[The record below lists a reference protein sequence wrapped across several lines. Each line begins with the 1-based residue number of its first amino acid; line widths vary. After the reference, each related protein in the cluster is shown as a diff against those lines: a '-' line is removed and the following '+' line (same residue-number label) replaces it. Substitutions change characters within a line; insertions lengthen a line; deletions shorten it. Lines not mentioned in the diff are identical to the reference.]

1 MSASRE
7 KKNRQERAAQGVDP
21 RAERLAKEAAEQK
34 KNRLVY
40 GGIAVLFVIV
50 AVVVLLV
57 VILLVHHR
65 RKKEA
70 VKSETPAVSEN
81 T

>member
-1 MSASRE
+1 M
-7 KKNRQERAAQGVDP
+7 KKSVSWLPIIGA
-21 RAERLAKEAAEQK
+21 
-34 KNRLVY
+34 
-40 GGIAVLFVIV
+40 GGA

-70 VKSETPAVSEN
+70 VKSETPAVNEN